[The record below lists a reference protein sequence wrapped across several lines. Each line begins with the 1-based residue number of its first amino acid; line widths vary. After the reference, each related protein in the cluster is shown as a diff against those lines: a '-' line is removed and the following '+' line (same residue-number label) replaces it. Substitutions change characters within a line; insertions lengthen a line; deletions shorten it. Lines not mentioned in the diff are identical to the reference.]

1 VRAHTQQ
8 SVYFIQVNES
18 HEPQAACSALR
29 PAALE
34 ALDANQVHVNINI
47 PGPVR
52 KAVDQEPAAYYFAT
66 VQRV

>member
-1 VRAHTQQ
+1 M
-8 SVYFIQVNES
+8 F
-18 HEPQAACSALR
+18 ACR

-34 ALDANQVHVNINI
+34 ALDHNQVHVNISI

-66 VQRV
+66 VQRVRPVSVEGLGHKP